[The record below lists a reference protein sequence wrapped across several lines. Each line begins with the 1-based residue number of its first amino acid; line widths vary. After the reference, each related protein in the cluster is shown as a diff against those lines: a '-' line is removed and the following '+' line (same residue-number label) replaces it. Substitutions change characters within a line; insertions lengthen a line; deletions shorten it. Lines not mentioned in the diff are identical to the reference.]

1 MWFKNLRVYRL
12 TKPFTLSV
20 DELDEALAQ
29 KIFQPCGKQDLQS
42 YGWVPPLGRHGKS
55 LVHATNGYL
64 MVCAKRQE
72 KILPGG
78 VVREQLEEK
87 VAAISQAEGRNV
99 ARAEKQ
105 NLKEEII
112 FSLLPRALTRS
123 QLQYAYIAPQ
133 ENWVVVN
140 ASSAKRAEELLGAL
154 RDVVG
159 SLPVIPF
166 ATKQIP
172 SQTMT
177 SWLAKSEPPTGF
189 TLGDECELEAPRD
202 DGRIIRCKK
211 QDLTAEEM
219 LNHLKTDMVV
229 RKLAISWEDAVECVL
244 DHELAIRRLKFSER
258 ILDQAGDRNPE
269 TAAEEFDVDFAIMA
283 MELRGFLEALQGA
296 FGGLDTKARAISL
309 ADD

>member
-12 TKPFTLSV
+12 TKPFSLSA

-29 KIFQPCGKQDLQS
+29 KVFQPCGKQDLQS

-87 VAAISQAEGRNV
+87 VAEISQAEGRNV
-99 ARAEKQ
+99 GRAEKQ

-154 RDVVG
+154 REVVG

-202 DGRIIRCKK
+202 DGRVIRCKK

-229 RKLAISWEDAVECVL
+229 RKLAVSWQDAVECVL

-258 ILDQAGDRNPE
+258 ILDQAGDRQPE

-283 MELRGFLEALQGA
+283 MELRGFLEALQHA
-296 FGGLDTKARAISL
+296 FGGLDTKARPISL

>member
-12 TKPFTLSV
+12 TKPFSLSAE
-20 DELDEALAQ
+20 ELDEALAQ
-29 KIFQPCGKQDLQS
+29 KVFQPCGKQDLHS
-42 YGWVPPLGRHGKS
+42 YGWVSPLGRNGKS

-64 MVCAKRQE
+64 MVCAKRQD

-87 VAAISQAEGRNV
+87 IAAISQAEGRNV

-133 ENWVVVN
+133 ENWVVIN

-189 TLGDECELEAPRD
+189 TLGDECELEAPKD
-202 DGRIIRCKK
+202 DGRLIRCKK
-211 QDLTAEEM
+211 QDLAAEEM

-229 RKLAISWEDAVECVL
+229 RKLAISWQDAVECVL
-244 DHELAIRRLKFSER
+244 DHELAVRRLKFSER
-258 ILDQAGDRNPE
+258 ILDQAGDKQPE

-283 MELRGFLEALQGA
+283 MELRGFLEALQEA

>member
-12 TKPFTLSV
+12 TKPFSLSA

-29 KIFQPCGKQDLQS
+29 KPFQPCGKQDLQS
-42 YGWVPPLGRHGKS
+42 YGWVPPVGRHGKS

-72 KILPGG
+72 KILPSG

-87 VAAISQAEGRNV
+87 VAAISQAEGRNI

-133 ENWVVVN
+133 ENWIVVN

-177 SWLAKSEPPTGF
+177 NWLAKSEPPTGF

-229 RKLAISWEDAVECVL
+229 RKLAISWQDAVECVL

-258 ILDQAGDRNPE
+258 ILDQANDRHPE
-269 TAAEEFDVDFAIMA
+269 SAAEEFDVDFAIMT
-283 MELRGFLEALQGA
+283 MELRAFLEAVQQA

>member
-12 TKPFTLSV
+12 TKPFTLTA

-29 KIFQPCGKQDLQS
+29 KEFQPCGSQDLQS

-78 VVREQLEEK
+78 VIREHLEEK
-87 VAAISQAEGRNV
+87 VAAITQEEGRTV
-99 ARAEKQ
+99 GRAEKQ
-105 NLKEEII
+105 NLKEEIT

-133 ENWVVVN
+133 ENWIVVN
-140 ASSAKRAEELLGAL
+140 AGSAKRAEELLGAL
-154 RDVVG
+154 REVVG

-177 SWLAKSEPPTGF
+177 QWLATSTAPDGF
-189 TLGDECELEAPRD
+189 SLGDECELEAPKD
-202 DGRIIRCKK
+202 DGRVIRCKK

-219 LNHLKTDMVV
+219 LNHLKTEMVV
-229 RKLAISWEDAVECVL
+229 RKLALSWQDAVECVI

-283 MELRGFLEALQGA
+283 LELRGFLEALQQA
-296 FGGLDTKARAISL
+296 FGGLDTTARPISL

>member
-12 TKPFTLSV
+12 TKPFSLSV

-29 KIFQPCGKQDLQS
+29 KVFQPCGKQDLHS

-87 VAAISQAEGRNV
+87 IAAISQAEGRNIG
-99 ARAEKQ
+99 RAEKQ

-133 ENWVVVN
+133 ENWVVIN

-189 TLGDECELEAPRD
+189 TLGDECELEAPKD
-202 DGRIIRCKK
+202 DGRVIRCKK

-229 RKLAISWEDAVECVL
+229 RKLAISWQDAVECVL
-244 DHELAIRRLKFSER
+244 DHELAVRRLKFSER

>member
-12 TKPFTLSV
+12 TKPFTLSAE
-20 DELDEALAQ
+20 ELDEALAQ
-29 KIFQPCGKQDLQS
+29 KVFQPCGKQDLQS
-42 YGWVPPLGRHGKS
+42 YGWVAPLGRNGQS

-78 VVREQLEEK
+78 VVREELEEK
-87 VAAISQAEGRNV
+87 VAAISQAEGRSV

-154 RDVVG
+154 REVVG

-177 SWLAKSEPPTGF
+177 SWLASSDLPAGF

-202 DGRIIRCKK
+202 DGRVIRCKK

-229 RKLAISWEDAVECVL
+229 RKLALGWQDAVECVL

-258 ILDQAGDRNPE
+258 ILDQAGDRQPE

-283 MELRGFLEALQGA
+283 MELRGFLEALQQA

>member
-12 TKPFTLSV
+12 TKPFTLSP
-20 DELDEALAQ
+20 DELDAALEQ
-29 KIFQPCGKQDLQS
+29 KAFQPCGKQDLS
-42 YGWVPPLGRHGKS
+42 VYGWVPPLGRHGKQ
-55 LVHATNGYL
+55 LVHATNGY
-64 MVCAKRQE
+64 MMICAKRQE
-72 KILPGG
+72 KILPGS

-87 VAAISQAEGRNV
+87 VAAISQEEGRNV
-99 ARAEKQ
+99 GRAEKQ

-112 FSLLPRALTRS
+112 FSLLPRALVRS
-123 QLQYAYIAPQ
+123 QLQFAYIAPQ
-133 ENWVVVN
+133 DNWIVVN
-140 ASSAKRAEELLGAL
+140 ASSAKRAEELLSAL

-177 SWLAKSEPPTGF
+177 QWLATSTAPDGF
-189 TLGDECELEAPRD
+189 SLGDECELEAPKD
-202 DGRIIRCKK
+202 DGRVIRCKK

-219 LNHLKTDMVV
+219 LNHLKTEMVV
-229 RKLAISWEDAVECVL
+229 RKLALSWQDAVECVI

-283 MELRGFLEALQGA
+283 LELRGFLEALQQA
-296 FGGLDTKARAISL
+296 FGGLDTTARPISL

>member
-12 TKPFTLSV
+12 TKPFSLSA

-29 KIFQPCGKQDLQS
+29 KVFQPCGKQDLQS

-87 VAAISQAEGRNV
+87 IAAISQAEGRNIG
-99 ARAEKQ
+99 RAEKQ

-177 SWLAKSEPPTGF
+177 SWLAKSEPPAGF

-202 DGRIIRCKK
+202 DGRVIRCKK

-229 RKLAISWEDAVECVL
+229 RKLAISWQDAVECVL
-244 DHELAIRRLKFSER
+244 DHELAVRRLKFSER
-258 ILDQAGDRNPE
+258 ILDQAGDRQPE

-283 MELRGFLEALQGA
+283 MELRGFLEALQQA